1 MVVVATLWT
10 AVAWLRARR
19 PDVGVAISRS
29 RIAAAAA
36 LGAVALTASMV
47 VLAPSTDHPEEYL
60 GETLGELVD
69 PTAAALDPERTYVVE
84 WKDAYFFG
92 SQAFGLVNELRRAGF
107 VVGAGE
113 FWTVPITSSRTIPT
127 GAADAA
133 LVFVTG
139 GFVEDWRAD
148 DRFVE
153 VATVDPRSAAE
164 LADFD
169 RLRAELI
176 ADLEATGLDDLV
188 PLVDTNLFG
197 LNIDQRISDTTRS
210 LSAQMIRLGQE
221 TAVFLGPPGTAV
233 PGVDEVQPAATEAAG
248 DDASSETTIEASG
261 DPEPPRPTFEGS
273 SGLRCYTDEAM
284 SNTYDYAV
292 DATPMVS
299 VRAAVDGWWLSE
311 APLYLDRRVL
321 TESGPVPIADTDRT
335 EVTFSDAA
343 GNPQAVLWLRA
354 HGDGWLVESDFLCL
368 TATLDESR

>member
-1 MVVVATLWT
+1 M
-10 AVAWLRARR
+10 
-19 PDVGVAISRS
+19 
-29 RIAAAAA
+29 
-36 LGAVALTASMV
+36 
-47 VLAPSTDHPEEYL
+47 
-60 GETLGELVD
+60 
-69 PTAAALDPERTYVVE
+69 
-84 WKDAYFFG
+84 
-92 SQAFGLVNELRRAGF
+92 
-107 VVGAGE
+107 
-113 FWTVPITSSRTIPT
+113 
-127 GAADAA
+127 
-133 LVFVTG
+133 
-139 GFVEDWRAD
+139 
-148 DRFVE
+148 
-153 VATVDPRSAAE
+153 
-164 LADFD
+164 
-169 RLRAELI
+169 
-176 ADLEATGLDDLV
+176 

-292 DATPMVS
+292 DATAMVS

-354 HGDGWLVESDFLCL
+354 HGDGWLVESDFLVSHRHTRRISVAARRCSAETRGDGQVALFDADDFDSSRRNMWRSWTHSL
-368 TATLDESR
+368 TPNRRMQVAEVGGRLVGFAHTGDSDDQACVSATDPLDRFGELFGFYVHPDAWGSGAATALMDAALQHLVDLGHRRAVVWTLSDAAGPAASTSKSGWVETGRVDIWARYPAHRVPNSSTPGRCEP